1 MADVQD
7 SGAKGMKQFIP
18 RVVLQWSE
26 IALTLAVMILTTKS
40 SNSDWLRHCHRCIAN
55 AETLCAGLLALSVQ
69 GLISFSCLSHP
80 PDTDPPDTIT
90 TVVTAQNKV
99 FPQGQV

>member
-40 SNSDWLRHCHRCIAN
+40 SNSD
-55 AETLCAGLLALSVQ
+55 
-69 GLISFSCLSHP
+69 
-80 PDTDPPDTIT
+80 
-90 TVVTAQNKV
+90 
-99 FPQGQV
+99 